1 MAGSGEGQNKT
12 MTERDLTRQVRDL
25 LHLLG
30 GWEVKVLGGLGGR
43 RGVPDV
49 LACFRGRFVA
59 IEVKAPKGRLS
70 VAQEAELEAIREAGG
85 IAIVARELE
94 DVQRGL
100 REVDERIDQRV
111 RL

>member
-1 MAGSGEGQNKT
+1 MAASDGRFKG
-12 MTERDLTRQVRDL
+12 TERDLTRQVRDL

-30 GWEVKVLGGLGGR
+30 AWEIKYLGGR

-100 REVDERIDQRV
+100 REVHGRVGERV